1 MRIAILDDYQNVS
14 LSLAAWDSLDA
25 GITVFTDYLGTDNDT
40 VCRVLEPFEVVVAMR
55 ERTPLT
61 AERLERLPNLRLLVT
76 TGMRNSSIDLDA
88 ARSRN
93 ITVCGTNGTPAAAAE
108 HTWAL
113 IMAAARRLD
122 IELFSSARPRAKGH
136 PWQQTLGMGLH
147 GKTLGIYGLGK
158 LGSQVARI
166 GQAFGM
172 QVIAYS
178 RNLTAERAAEA
189 GAELVSENE
198 LFTRS
203 DVLSIH
209 LKHSDRTTRIIGKSQ
224 LRLMKPSAI
233 LVNTSRSAIIERQGL
248 IDSLHAGTPR
258 LAAVD
263 VFDIEPLPDD
273 DALLATPG
281 VIATPH
287 LGYVTEDQ
295 YRLFYADAVEA
306 IKAWKDGS
314 PVRVLD
320 QLSGS

>member
-1 MRIAILDDYQNVS
+1 MRIAILDDYQNVA
-14 LSLAAWDSLDA
+14 LSLADWDSLNA
-25 GITVFTDYLGTDNDT
+25 NTTVFTEYLGTDDDT
-40 VCRVLEPFEVVVAMR
+40 ICRVLEPFDVIVAMR

-61 AERLERLPNLRLLVT
+61 ATRLQRLPNLRLLVS
-76 TGMRNSSIDLDA
+76 TGMRNSSIDLEA

-93 ITVCGTNGTPAAAAE
+93 ITVCGTNGSPTAAAE

-122 IELFSSARPRAKGH
+122 VELFSSAKPRAAGH

-147 GKTLGIYGLGK
+147 GKTLGIYGLGR
-158 LGSQVARI
+158 LGSQVARL

-172 QVIAYS
+172 KVIAYS
-178 RNLTAERAAEA
+178 RNLTSEKAIEV
-189 GAELVSENE
+189 GAELVGEKD

-209 LKHSDRTTRIIGKSQ
+209 LKHSERTTNIIGRQQ
-224 LRLMKPSAI
+224 LGLMKPSSV

-263 VFDIEPLPDD
+263 VFDNEPLPVN
-273 DALLATPG
+273 DALLSAPG

-306 IKAWKDGS
+306 IKSWRDGN
-314 PVRVLD
+314 PVRVL
-320 QLSGS
+320 G